1 MDRAMQSL
9 RSALVVFGLLT
20 LITGVAYPAVV
31 TGIVQLAF
39 PAQAAGTLVRAGDGE
54 VRGSRL
60 LAQGFEDPAYFWPRP
75 SAVSYNAA
83 GSGGSNLGP
92 RSAALRER
100 TEEAVAAL
108 RASAPVP
115 AELVTTSG
123 SGLDPHLSPEA
134 ARFQA
139 PRIAAARGIP
149 AERVL
154 ALIEE
159 HTESRQ
165 LGFLGDP
172 RVNVLDLNLALGA
185 LR

>member
-1 MDRAMQSL
+1 MGAMQSL
-9 RSALVVFGLLT
+9 RPALVVFAALT
-20 LITGVAYPAVV
+20 LLTGVAYPALV
-31 TGIVQLAF
+31 TGIAQVTF
-39 PAQAAGTLVRAGDGE
+39 PAAAAGSLVRSDAGE

-60 LAQGFEDPAYFWPRP
+60 LAQAFEDPGAFWPRP
-75 SAVSYNAA
+75 SAVDYNAA

-108 RASAPVP
+108 KASAPVP

-123 SGLDPHLSPEA
+123 SGLDPHLSPAA

-139 PRIAAARGIP
+139 PRVAAARGVP
-149 AERVL
+149 VERVL

-159 HTESRQ
+159 RTEARQ
-165 LGFLGDP
+165 LGFLGEP
-172 RVNVLDLNLALGA
+172 TVNVLDLNLALEA